1 MRRHGLASAAV
12 ASLLTMTLAACGGSQ
27 NAVEQTQE
35 EVTAEETAAEV
46 TTTNE
51 TAAGD
56 ATAEVTAANVQN
68 VDPFVGRNIS
78 EFGFPL
84 ITESGEATNL
94 AAIANGKPLVIN
106 LWATWCPY
114 CVQELPEFLNMTQ
127 EYADRVS
134 FAFIDLTDGNRETQD
149 KVRAFL
155 AENGLEGLPVYY
167 DMEMGSIVPFE
178 AYSIPTTIVFDANG
192 NIVARIVGMINPDP
206 VRALLQ
212 SLIV

>member
-1 MRRHGLASAAV
+1 
-12 ASLLTMTLAACGGSQ
+12 
-27 NAVEQTQE
+27 
-35 EVTAEETAAEV
+35 
-46 TTTNE
+46 
-51 TAAGD
+51 
-56 ATAEVTAANVQN
+56 
-68 VDPFVGRNIS
+68 
-78 EFGFPL
+78 
-84 ITESGEATNL
+84 
-94 AAIANGKPLVIN
+94 
-106 LWATWCPY
+106 
-114 CVQELPEFLNMTQ
+114 MTQ

-155 AENGLEGLPVYY
+155 AENGLEGLPVYC

>member
-27 NAVEQTQE
+27 NAVDQTRE
-35 EVTAEETAAEV
+35 EAMTGETTAEV

-51 TAAGD
+51 TVAAD
-56 ATAEVTAANVQN
+56 VQN